1 MKMKFNTTNLRKS
14 FKKAELSLRKHS
26 PEILMV
32 AGVIG
37 TVAGAVMACKE
48 TLELSNTLEECNQE
62 KLELAE
68 SYATTSEDFFPESEY
83 KKEQAKMT
91 VRHAAKIAKLYAPS
105 VIMEAASIGVI
116 FASND
121 IMRKRNASMAAAY
134 ATLNSMYKK
143 YRQNVI
149 ETYGEDVDKDMRY
162 GAKREKVT
170 EIDEDGNKIKKEVAV
185 VDIDNTALSIS
196 DYSRFFQLGCRGF
209 DQSSGRYN
217 MMYLKGIQ
225 AMFNNKLIADGYVML
240 NDVYRELGI
249 DTVPEGWQIGWV
261 YDDSNPIGDNY
272 IDFGLYEARNK
283 NQRAVNDWEPV
294 ILMDFN
300 VDGNL
305 YEDKR
310 LYSLLKKKM
319 DKTSALEALKKR
331 G

>member
-1 MKMKFNTTNLRKS
+1 MKINTKTLRKS
-14 FKKAELSLRKHS
+14 FKKAQLTVRKHS

-48 TLELSNTLEECNQE
+48 TLELEDVLDECKQEKMELEEQ
-62 KLELAE
+62 
-68 SYATTSEDFFPESEY
+68 YAMCEEYSEDAL
-83 KKEQAKMT
+83 KKDQVKLT
-91 VRHAAKIAKLYAPS
+91 IKQAAKIVKLYAPS
-105 VIMEAASIGVI
+105 VIMEVTSIGVI

-134 ATLNSMYKK
+134 ATLNSMYKR

-149 ETYGEDVDKDMRY
+149 ESYGEEVDKDMRF
-162 GAKREKVT
+162 GVKHEKVT
-170 EIDEDGNKIKKEVAV
+170 EIDEDGNKVKIDARI
-185 VDIDNTALSIS
+185 VDLDNTALAIS
-196 DYSRFFQLGCRGF
+196 DYSRFFQSGCKGF
-209 DQSSGRYN
+209 DASSGRYN
-217 MMYLKGIQ
+217 LLYLKGIQ

-240 NDVYRELGI
+240 NDVYRELGF
-249 DTVPEGWQIGWV
+249 DTIPEGWSIGWV
-261 YDDSNPIGDNY
+261 YDEENPIGDNY

-283 NQRAVNDWEPV
+283 NQRAVNGWEPV

-305 YEDKR
+305 YEDPK

-319 DKTSALEALKKR
+319 NTGKTHLFTIK
-331 G
+331 

>member
-1 MKMKFNTTNLRKS
+1 MKINTKTLRKS
-14 FKKAELSLRKHS
+14 FKKAQLTVRKHS

-48 TLELSNTLEECNQE
+48 TLELGDVLDECKQEKMELEEQ
-62 KLELAE
+62 
-68 SYATTSEDFFPESEY
+68 YAMCEEYSEDAL
-83 KKEQAKMT
+83 KKDQVKLT
-91 VRHAAKIAKLYAPS
+91 IKQAAKIVKLYAPS
-105 VIMEAASIGVI
+105 VIMEVTSIGVI

-134 ATLNSMYKK
+134 ATLNSMYKR

-149 ETYGEDVDKDMRY
+149 ESYGEEVDKDMRF
-162 GAKREKVT
+162 GVKHEKVT
-170 EIDEDGNKIKKEVAV
+170 EIDEDGNKVKIDARI
-185 VDIDNTALSIS
+185 VDLDNTALAIS
-196 DYSRFFQLGCRGF
+196 DYSRFFQMGCKGF
-209 DQSSGRYN
+209 DASSGRYN
-217 MMYLKGIQ
+217 LLYLKGIQ

-240 NDVYRELGI
+240 NDVYRELGF
-249 DTVPEGWQIGWV
+249 DTIPEGWSIGWV
-261 YDDSNPIGDNY
+261 YDESNPIGDNY

-305 YEDKR
+305 YEDPK

-319 DKTSALEALKKR
+319 NTGKTHLFTIK
-331 G
+331 

>member
-1 MKMKFNTTNLRKS
+1 MKINTKTLRKS
-14 FKKAELSLRKHS
+14 FKKAQLTVRKHS

-48 TLELSNTLEECNQE
+48 TLELEDVLDECKQEKMELEEQ
-62 KLELAE
+62 
-68 SYATTSEDFFPESEY
+68 YAMCEEYSEDAL
-83 KKEQAKMT
+83 KKDQVKLT
-91 VRHAAKIAKLYAPS
+91 IKQVAKIVKLYAPS
-105 VIMEAASIGVI
+105 VIMEATSIGVI

-134 ATLNSMYKK
+134 ATLNSMYKR

-149 ETYGEDVDKDMRY
+149 ESYGEEVDKDMRF
-162 GAKREKVT
+162 GVKHEKVT
-170 EIDEDGNKIKKEVAV
+170 EIDEDGNKVKIDARI
-185 VDIDNTALSIS
+185 VDLDNTALAIS
-196 DYSRFFQLGCRGF
+196 DYSRFFQSGCKGF
-209 DQSSGRYN
+209 DASSGRYN
-217 MMYLKGIQ
+217 LLYLKGIQ

-240 NDVYRELGI
+240 NDVYRELGF
-249 DTVPEGWQIGWV
+249 DTIPEGWSIGWV
-261 YDDSNPIGDNY
+261 YDESNPIGDNY

-305 YEDKR
+305 YEDPK

-319 DKTSALEALKKR
+319 NTGKTHLFTIK
-331 G
+331 

>member
-1 MKMKFNTTNLRKS
+1 MKINTKTLRKS
-14 FKKAELSLRKHS
+14 FKKAQLTVRKHS

-48 TLELSNTLEECNQE
+48 TLELGDVLDECKQEKMELEEQ
-62 KLELAE
+62 
-68 SYATTSEDFFPESEY
+68 YAMCEEYSEDAL
-83 KKEQAKMT
+83 KKDQVKLT
-91 VRHAAKIAKLYAPS
+91 IKQAAKIVKLYAPS
-105 VIMEAASIGVI
+105 VIMEVTSIGVI

-134 ATLNSMYKK
+134 ATLNSMYKR

-149 ETYGEDVDKDMRY
+149 ESYGEEVDKDMRF
-162 GAKREKVT
+162 GVKHEKVT
-170 EIDEDGNKIKKEVAV
+170 EIDEDGNKVKIDARI
-185 VDIDNTALSIS
+185 VDLDNTALAIS
-196 DYSRFFQLGCRGF
+196 DYSRFFQMGCKGF
-209 DQSSGRYN
+209 DASSGRYN
-217 MMYLKGIQ
+217 LLYLKGIQ

-240 NDVYRELGI
+240 NDVYRELGF
-249 DTVPEGWQIGWV
+249 DTIPEGWSIGWV
-261 YDDSNPIGDNY
+261 YDEANPIGDNY

-305 YEDKR
+305 YEDPK

-319 DKTSALEALKKR
+319 NTGKTHLFTIQ
-331 G
+331 

>member
-1 MKMKFNTTNLRKS
+1 MKINTKTLRKS
-14 FKKAELSLRKHS
+14 FKKAQLTVRKHS

-48 TLELSNTLEECNQE
+48 TLELEDVLDECKQEKMELEEQ
-62 KLELAE
+62 
-68 SYATTSEDFFPESEY
+68 YATCEEYSEDAL
-83 KKEQAKMT
+83 KKDQVKLT
-91 VRHAAKIAKLYAPS
+91 LKQAAKIVKLYAPS
-105 VIMEAASIGVI
+105 VIMEATSIGVI

-134 ATLNSMYKK
+134 ATLNSMYKR

-149 ETYGEDVDKDMRY
+149 ESYGEEVDKDMRF
-162 GAKREKVT
+162 GVKHEKVT
-170 EIDEDGNKIKKEVAV
+170 EIDEDGNKVKIDARI
-185 VDIDNTALSIS
+185 VDLDNTALAIS
-196 DYSRFFQLGCRGF
+196 DYSRFFQSGCKGF
-209 DQSSGRYN
+209 DASSGRYN
-217 MMYLKGIQ
+217 LLYLKGIQ

-240 NDVYRELGI
+240 NDVYRELGF
-249 DTVPEGWQIGWV
+249 DTIPEGWSIGWV
-261 YDDSNPIGDNY
+261 YDEENPIGDNY

-305 YEDKR
+305 YEDPK

-319 DKTSALEALKKR
+319 NTGKTHLFTIK
-331 G
+331 

>member
-1 MKMKFNTTNLRKS
+1 MKINTKTLRKS
-14 FKKAELSLRKHS
+14 FKKAQLTVRKHS

-48 TLELSNTLEECNQE
+48 TLELEDVLDECKQE
-62 KLELAE
+62 KMELKE
-68 SYATTSEDFFPESEY
+68 QYAMCEEYSEDAL
-83 KKEQAKMT
+83 KKDQVKLT
-91 VRHAAKIAKLYAPS
+91 IKQAAKIVKLYAPS
-105 VIMEAASIGVI
+105 VIMEVTSIGVI

-134 ATLNSMYKK
+134 ATLNSMYKR

-149 ETYGEDVDKDMRY
+149 ESYGEEVDKDMRF
-162 GAKREKVT
+162 GVKHEKVT
-170 EIDEDGNKIKKEVAV
+170 EIDEDGNKVKIDARI
-185 VDIDNTALSIS
+185 VDLDNTALAIS
-196 DYSRFFQLGCRGF
+196 DYSRFFQAGCKGF
-209 DQSSGRYN
+209 DASSGRYN
-217 MMYLKGIQ
+217 LLYLKGIQ

-240 NDVYRELGI
+240 NDVYRELGF
-249 DTVPEGWQIGWV
+249 DTIPEGWSIGWV
-261 YDDSNPIGDNY
+261 YDEENPIGDNY

-305 YEDKR
+305 YEDPK

-319 DKTSALEALKKR
+319 NTGKTHLFTIK
-331 G
+331 

>member
-1 MKMKFNTTNLRKS
+1 MKINTKTLRKS
-14 FKKAELSLRKHS
+14 FKKAQLTVRKHS

-48 TLELSNTLEECNQE
+48 TLELGDFLDECKQEKMELEEQ
-62 KLELAE
+62 
-68 SYATTSEDFFPESEY
+68 YAMCEEYSEDAL
-83 KKEQAKMT
+83 KKDQVKLT
-91 VRHAAKIAKLYAPS
+91 IKQAAKIVKLYAPS
-105 VIMEAASIGVI
+105 VIMEVTSIGVI

-134 ATLNSMYKK
+134 ATLNSMYKR

-149 ETYGEDVDKDMRY
+149 ESYGEEVDKDMRF
-162 GAKREKVT
+162 GVKHEKVT
-170 EIDEDGNKIKKEVAV
+170 EIDEDGNKVKIDARI
-185 VDIDNTALSIS
+185 VDLDNTALAIS
-196 DYSRFFQLGCRGF
+196 DYSRFFQSGCKGF
-209 DQSSGRYN
+209 DASSGRYN
-217 MMYLKGIQ
+217 LLYLKGIQ

-240 NDVYRELGI
+240 NDVYRELGF
-249 DTVPEGWQIGWV
+249 DTIPEGWSIGWV
-261 YDDSNPIGDNY
+261 YDEENPIGDNY

-305 YEDKR
+305 YEDPK

-319 DKTSALEALKKR
+319 NTGKTHLFTIK
-331 G
+331 

>member
-1 MKMKFNTTNLRKS
+1 MKINTKTLRKS
-14 FKKAELSLRKHS
+14 FKKAQLTVRKHS

-48 TLELSNTLEECNQE
+48 TLELEDVLDECKQEKMELEEQ
-62 KLELAE
+62 
-68 SYATTSEDFFPESEY
+68 YAMCEEYSEDAL
-83 KKEQAKMT
+83 KKDKVKLTIKQ
-91 VRHAAKIAKLYAPS
+91 AAKIVKLYAPS
-105 VIMEAASIGVI
+105 VIMEATSIGVI

-134 ATLNSMYKK
+134 ATLNSMYKR

-149 ETYGEDVDKDMRY
+149 ESYGEEVDKDMRF
-162 GAKREKVT
+162 GVKHEKVT
-170 EIDEDGNKIKKEVAV
+170 EIDEDGNKVKIDARI
-185 VDIDNTALSIS
+185 VDLDNTALAIS
-196 DYSRFFQLGCRGF
+196 DYSRFFQSGCKGF
-209 DQSSGRYN
+209 DASSGRYN
-217 MMYLKGIQ
+217 LLYLKGIQ

-240 NDVYRELGI
+240 NDVYRELGF
-249 DTVPEGWQIGWV
+249 DTIPEGWSIGWV
-261 YDDSNPIGDNY
+261 YDEANPIGDNY

-283 NQRAVNDWEPV
+283 NQRAVNGWEPV

-305 YEDKR
+305 YEDPK

-319 DKTSALEALKKR
+319 NTGKTHLFTIK
-331 G
+331 

>member
-1 MKMKFNTTNLRKS
+1 MKINTKTLRKS
-14 FKKAELSLRKHS
+14 FKKAQLTVRKHS

-48 TLELSNTLEECNQE
+48 TLELEDVLDECKQEKMELEEQ
-62 KLELAE
+62 
-68 SYATTSEDFFPESEY
+68 YAMCEEYSEDAL
-83 KKEQAKMT
+83 KKDQVKLTIKQA
-91 VRHAAKIAKLYAPS
+91 VKIVKLYAPS
-105 VIMEAASIGVI
+105 VIMEVTSIGVI

-134 ATLNSMYKK
+134 ATLNSMYKR

-149 ETYGEDVDKDMRY
+149 ESYGEEVDKDMRF
-162 GAKREKVT
+162 GVKHEKVT
-170 EIDEDGNKIKKEVAV
+170 EIDEDGNKVKIDARI
-185 VDIDNTALSIS
+185 VDLDNTALAIS
-196 DYSRFFQLGCRGF
+196 DYSRFFQMGCKGF
-209 DQSSGRYN
+209 DASSGRYN
-217 MMYLKGIQ
+217 LLYLKGIQ

-240 NDVYRELGI
+240 NDVYRELGF
-249 DTVPEGWQIGWV
+249 DTIPEGWSIGWV
-261 YDDSNPIGDNY
+261 YDETNPIGDNY

-305 YEDKR
+305 YEDPK

-319 DKTSALEALKKR
+319 NTGKTHLFTIK
-331 G
+331 

>member
-1 MKMKFNTTNLRKS
+1 MKINTKTLRKS
-14 FKKAELSLRKHS
+14 FKKAQLTVRKHS

-48 TLELSNTLEECNQE
+48 TLELEDVLDECKQEKMDLEEQ
-62 KLELAE
+62 
-68 SYATTSEDFFPESEY
+68 YAMCEEYSEDAL
-83 KKEQAKMT
+83 KKDQVKLT
-91 VRHAAKIAKLYAPS
+91 IKQVAKIVKLYAPS
-105 VIMEAASIGVI
+105 VIMEATSIGVI

-134 ATLNSMYKK
+134 ATLNSMYKR

-149 ETYGEDVDKDMRY
+149 ESYGEEVDKDMRF
-162 GAKREKVT
+162 GVKHEKVT
-170 EIDEDGNKIKKEVAV
+170 EIDEDGNKVK
-185 VDIDNTALSIS
+185 VDARIVDLDNTALAIS
-196 DYSRFFQLGCRGF
+196 DYSRFFQTGCKGF
-209 DQSSGRYN
+209 DESSGRYN
-217 MMYLKGIQ
+217 LLYLKGIQ

-240 NDVYRELGI
+240 NDVYRELGF
-249 DTVPEGWQIGWV
+249 DTIPEGWSIGWV
-261 YDDSNPIGDNY
+261 YDEANPIGDNY

-305 YEDKR
+305 YEDPK

-319 DKTSALEALKKR
+319 NTGKTHLFTIK
-331 G
+331 

>member
-1 MKMKFNTTNLRKS
+1 MKINTKTLRKS
-14 FKKAELSLRKHS
+14 FKKAQLTVRKHS

-48 TLELSNTLEECNQE
+48 TLELEDVLDECKQEKMELEER
-62 KLELAE
+62 
-68 SYATTSEDFFPESEY
+68 YAMCEEYSEDAL
-83 KKEQAKMT
+83 KKDQVKLT
-91 VRHAAKIAKLYAPS
+91 IKQAAKIVKLYAPS
-105 VIMEAASIGVI
+105 VIMEATSIGVI

-134 ATLNSMYKK
+134 ATLNSMYKR

-149 ETYGEDVDKDMRY
+149 ESYGEEVDKDMRF
-162 GAKREKVT
+162 GVKHEKVT
-170 EIDEDGNKIKKEVAV
+170 EIDEDGNKVKIDARI
-185 VDIDNTALSIS
+185 VDLDNTALAIS
-196 DYSRFFQLGCRGF
+196 DYSRFFQMGCKGF
-209 DQSSGRYN
+209 DASSGRYN
-217 MMYLKGIQ
+217 LLYLKGIQ

-240 NDVYRELGI
+240 NDVYRELGF
-249 DTVPEGWQIGWV
+249 DTIPEGWSIGWV
-261 YDDSNPIGDNY
+261 YDETNPIGDNY

-305 YEDKR
+305 YEDPK

-319 DKTSALEALKKR
+319 NTGKTHLFTIK
-331 G
+331 

>member
-1 MKMKFNTTNLRKS
+1 MKINTKTLRKS
-14 FKKAELSLRKHS
+14 FKKAQLTVKKHS

-48 TLELSNTLEECNQE
+48 TLELENVLDECKQEKMELEEQ
-62 KLELAE
+62 
-68 SYATTSEDFFPESEY
+68 YAMCEQYSEDAL
-83 KKEQAKMT
+83 KKDQVKLT
-91 VRHAAKIAKLYAPS
+91 IKQAAKIVKLYAPS
-105 VIMEAASIGVI
+105 VIMEVTSIGVI

-134 ATLNSMYKK
+134 ATLNSMYKR

-149 ETYGEDVDKDMRY
+149 ESYGEEVDKDMRF
-162 GAKREKVT
+162 GVKHEKVT
-170 EIDEDGNKIKKEVAV
+170 EIDEDGNKVKIDARI
-185 VDIDNTALSIS
+185 VDLDNTALAIS
-196 DYSRFFQLGCRGF
+196 DYSRFFQTGCKGF
-209 DQSSGRYN
+209 DASSGRYN
-217 MMYLKGIQ
+217 LLYLKGIQ

-240 NDVYRELGI
+240 NDVYRELGF
-249 DTVPEGWQIGWV
+249 DTIPEGWSIGWV
-261 YDDSNPIGDNY
+261 YDEANPIGDNY

-305 YEDKR
+305 YEDPK

-319 DKTSALEALKKR
+319 NTGKTHLFTIK
-331 G
+331 

>member
-1 MKMKFNTTNLRKS
+1 MKINTKTLRKS
-14 FKKAELSLRKHS
+14 FKKAQLTVRKHS

-48 TLELSNTLEECNQE
+48 TLELEDVLDECKQEKMELEEQ
-62 KLELAE
+62 
-68 SYATTSEDFFPESEY
+68 YAMCEEYSEDAL
-83 KKEQAKMT
+83 KKDQVKLT
-91 VRHAAKIAKLYAPS
+91 IKQAAKIVKLYIPS
-105 VIMEAASIGVI
+105 VIMEATSIGVI

-134 ATLNSMYKK
+134 ATLNSMYKR

-149 ETYGEDVDKDMRY
+149 ESYGEEVDKDMRF
-162 GAKREKVT
+162 GVKHEKVT
-170 EIDEDGNKIKKEVAV
+170 EIDEDGNKVKIDARI
-185 VDIDNTALSIS
+185 VDLDNTALAIS
-196 DYSRFFQLGCRGF
+196 DYSRFFQSGCKGF
-209 DQSSGRYN
+209 DASSGRYN
-217 MMYLKGIQ
+217 LLYLKGIQ

-240 NDVYRELGI
+240 NDVYRELGF
-249 DTVPEGWQIGWV
+249 DTIPEGWSIGWV
-261 YDDSNPIGDNY
+261 YDEENPIGDNY

-305 YEDKR
+305 YEDPK

-319 DKTSALEALKKR
+319 NTGKTHLFTIK
-331 G
+331 

>member
-1 MKMKFNTTNLRKS
+1 MKINTKTLRKS
-14 FKKAELSLRKHS
+14 FKKAQLTVRKHS

-48 TLELSNTLEECNQE
+48 TLELEDVLDECKQEKMELEEQ
-62 KLELAE
+62 
-68 SYATTSEDFFPESEY
+68 YAMCEQYSEDAL
-83 KKEQAKMT
+83 KKDQVKLT
-91 VRHAAKIAKLYAPS
+91 IKQVAKIVKLYAPS
-105 VIMEAASIGVI
+105 VIMEATSIGVI

-134 ATLNSMYKK
+134 ATLNSMYKR

-149 ETYGEDVDKDMRY
+149 ESYGEEVDKDMRF
-162 GAKREKVT
+162 GVKHEKVT
-170 EIDEDGNKIKKEVAV
+170 EIDEDGNKVKIDARI
-185 VDIDNTALSIS
+185 VDLDNTALAIS
-196 DYSRFFQLGCRGF
+196 DYSRFFQMGCKGF
-209 DQSSGRYN
+209 DESSGRYN
-217 MMYLKGIQ
+217 LLYLKGIQ

-240 NDVYRELGI
+240 NDVYRELGF
-249 DTVPEGWQIGWV
+249 DTIPEGWSIGWV
-261 YDDSNPIGDNY
+261 YDEANPIGDNY

-305 YEDKR
+305 YEDPK

-319 DKTSALEALKKR
+319 NTGKTHLFTIK
-331 G
+331 

>member
-1 MKMKFNTTNLRKS
+1 MKINTKTLRKS
-14 FKKAELSLRKHS
+14 FKKAQLTVRKHS

-48 TLELSNTLEECNQE
+48 TLELEDVLDECKQEKMELEEQ
-62 KLELAE
+62 
-68 SYATTSEDFFPESEY
+68 YAMCEEYSEDAL
-83 KKEQAKMT
+83 KKDQVKLT
-91 VRHAAKIAKLYAPS
+91 IKQAAKIVKLYAPS
-105 VIMEAASIGVI
+105 VIMEATSIGVI

-134 ATLNSMYKK
+134 ATLNSMYKR

-149 ETYGEDVDKDMRY
+149 ESYGEEVDKDMRF
-162 GAKREKVT
+162 GVKHEKVT
-170 EIDEDGNKIKKEVAV
+170 EIDEDGNKVKIDARI
-185 VDIDNTALSIS
+185 VDLDNTALAIS
-196 DYSRFFQLGCRGF
+196 DYSRFFQSGCKGF
-209 DQSSGRYN
+209 DASSGRYN
-217 MMYLKGIQ
+217 LLYLKGIQ

-240 NDVYRELGI
+240 NDVYRELGF
-249 DTVPEGWQIGWV
+249 DTIPEGWSIGWV
-261 YDDSNPIGDNY
+261 YDEANPIGDNY

-305 YEDKR
+305 YEDPK

-319 DKTSALEALKKR
+319 NTGKTHLFTIK
-331 G
+331 

>member
-1 MKMKFNTTNLRKS
+1 MKINTKTLRKS
-14 FKKAELSLRKHS
+14 FKKAQLTVRKHS

-48 TLELSNTLEECNQE
+48 TLELGDVLDECKQEKMELEEQ
-62 KLELAE
+62 
-68 SYATTSEDFFPESEY
+68 YAMCEEYSEDAL
-83 KKEQAKMT
+83 KKDQVKLT
-91 VRHAAKIAKLYAPS
+91 IKHAAKIVKLYAPS
-105 VIMEAASIGVI
+105 VIMEVTSIGVI

-134 ATLNSMYKK
+134 ATLNSMYKR

-149 ETYGEDVDKDMRY
+149 ESYGEEVDKDMRF
-162 GAKREKVT
+162 GVKHEKVT
-170 EIDEDGNKIKKEVAV
+170 EIDEDGNKVKIDARI
-185 VDIDNTALSIS
+185 VDLDNTALAIS
-196 DYSRFFQLGCRGF
+196 DYSRFFQSGCKGF
-209 DQSSGRYN
+209 DASSGRYN
-217 MMYLKGIQ
+217 LLYLKGIQ

-240 NDVYRELGI
+240 NDVYRELGF
-249 DTVPEGWQIGWV
+249 DTIPEGWSIGWV
-261 YDDSNPIGDNY
+261 YDESNPIGDNY

-305 YEDKR
+305 YEDPK

-319 DKTSALEALKKR
+319 NTGKTHLFTIK
-331 G
+331 

>member
-1 MKMKFNTTNLRKS
+1 MKINTKTLRKS
-14 FKKAELSLRKHS
+14 FKKAQLTVRKHS

-48 TLELSNTLEECNQE
+48 TLELEDVLDECKQEKMELEEQ
-62 KLELAE
+62 
-68 SYATTSEDFFPESEY
+68 YAMCEQYSEDAL
-83 KKEQAKMT
+83 KKDQVKLT
-91 VRHAAKIAKLYAPS
+91 IKQAAKIVKLYAPS
-105 VIMEAASIGVI
+105 VIMEATSIGVI

-134 ATLNSMYKK
+134 ATLNSMYKR

-149 ETYGEDVDKDMRY
+149 ESYGEEVDKDMRF
-162 GAKREKVT
+162 GVKHEKVT
-170 EIDEDGNKIKKEVAV
+170 EIDEDGNKVKIDARI
-185 VDIDNTALSIS
+185 VDLDNTALAIS
-196 DYSRFFQLGCRGF
+196 DYSRFFQAGCKGF
-209 DQSSGRYN
+209 DASSGRYN
-217 MMYLKGIQ
+217 ILYLKGIQ

-240 NDVYRELGI
+240 NDVYRELGF
-249 DTVPEGWQIGWV
+249 DTIPEGWSIGWV
-261 YDDSNPIGDNY
+261 YDDENPIGDNY

-305 YEDKR
+305 YEDPK

-319 DKTSALEALKKR
+319 NTGKTHLFTIK
-331 G
+331 

>member
-1 MKMKFNTTNLRKS
+1 MKINTKTLRKS
-14 FKKAELSLRKHS
+14 FKKAQLTVRKHS

-48 TLELSNTLEECNQE
+48 TLELEDVLDECKQEKMELEEQ
-62 KLELAE
+62 
-68 SYATTSEDFFPESEY
+68 YAMCEEYSEDAH
-83 KKEQAKMT
+83 KKDQVKLT
-91 VRHAAKIAKLYAPS
+91 IKQVAKIVKLYAPS
-105 VIMEAASIGVI
+105 VIMEATSIGVI

-134 ATLNSMYKK
+134 ATLNSMYKR

-149 ETYGEDVDKDMRY
+149 ESYGEEVDKDMRF
-162 GAKREKVT
+162 GVKHEKVT
-170 EIDEDGNKIKKEVAV
+170 EIDEDGNKVKIDARI
-185 VDIDNTALSIS
+185 VDLDNTALAIS
-196 DYSRFFQLGCRGF
+196 DYSRFFQSGCKGF
-209 DQSSGRYN
+209 DASSGRYN
-217 MMYLKGIQ
+217 ILYLKGIQ

-240 NDVYRELGI
+240 NDVYRELGF
-249 DTVPEGWQIGWV
+249 DTIPEGWSIGWV
-261 YDDSNPIGDNY
+261 YDETNPIGDNY

-305 YEDKR
+305 YEDPK

-319 DKTSALEALKKR
+319 NTGKTHLFTIK
-331 G
+331 

>member
-1 MKMKFNTTNLRKS
+1 MKINTKTLRKS
-14 FKKAELSLRKHS
+14 FKKAQLTVRKHS

-48 TLELSNTLEECNQE
+48 TLELGDVLDECKQEKMELEEQ
-62 KLELAE
+62 
-68 SYATTSEDFFPESEY
+68 YAMCEEYSEDAL
-83 KKEQAKMT
+83 KKDQVKLT
-91 VRHAAKIAKLYAPS
+91 IKQAAKIVKLYAPS
-105 VIMEAASIGVI
+105 VIMEVTSIGVI

-134 ATLNSMYKK
+134 ATLNSMYKR

-149 ETYGEDVDKDMRY
+149 ESYGEEVDKDMRF
-162 GAKREKVT
+162 GVKHEKVT
-170 EIDEDGNKIKKEVAV
+170 EIDEDGNKVKIDARI
-185 VDIDNTALSIS
+185 VDLDNTALAIS
-196 DYSRFFQLGCRGF
+196 DYSRFFQMGCKGF
-209 DQSSGRYN
+209 DASSGRYN
-217 MMYLKGIQ
+217 LLYLKGIQ

-240 NDVYRELGI
+240 NDVYRELGF
-249 DTVPEGWQIGWV
+249 DTIPEGWSIGWV
-261 YDDSNPIGDNY
+261 YDESNPIGDNY

-305 YEDKR
+305 YEDPK

-319 DKTSALEALKKR
+319 NTGKTHLFTIQ
-331 G
+331 

>member
-1 MKMKFNTTNLRKS
+1 MKINTKTLRKS
-14 FKKAELSLRKHS
+14 FKKAQLTVRKHS

-48 TLELSNTLEECNQE
+48 TLELEDVLDECKQEKMELEEQ
-62 KLELAE
+62 
-68 SYATTSEDFFPESEY
+68 YAMCKEYSEDAL
-83 KKEQAKMT
+83 KKDQVKLTIKQA
-91 VRHAAKIAKLYAPS
+91 VKIVKLYAPS
-105 VIMEAASIGVI
+105 VIMEVTSIGVI

-134 ATLNSMYKK
+134 ATLNSMYKR

-149 ETYGEDVDKDMRY
+149 ESYGEEVDKDMRF
-162 GAKREKVT
+162 GVKHEKVT
-170 EIDEDGNKIKKEVAV
+170 EIDEDGNKVKIDARI
-185 VDIDNTALSIS
+185 VDLDNTALAIS
-196 DYSRFFQLGCRGF
+196 DYSRFFQSGCKGF
-209 DQSSGRYN
+209 DASSGRYN
-217 MMYLKGIQ
+217 LLYLKGIQ

-240 NDVYRELGI
+240 NDVYRELGF
-249 DTVPEGWQIGWV
+249 DTIPEGWSIGWV
-261 YDDSNPIGDNY
+261 YDEANPIGDNY

-305 YEDKR
+305 YEDPK

-319 DKTSALEALKKR
+319 NTGKTHLFTIK
-331 G
+331 

>member
-1 MKMKFNTTNLRKS
+1 MKINTKTLRKS
-14 FKKAELSLRKHS
+14 FKKAQLTVRKHS

-48 TLELSNTLEECNQE
+48 TLELEDVLDECKQEKMELEEQ
-62 KLELAE
+62 
-68 SYATTSEDFFPESEY
+68 YAMCEEYSEDAL
-83 KKEQAKMT
+83 KKDQVKLTIKQA
-91 VRHAAKIAKLYAPS
+91 VKIVKLYAPS
-105 VIMEAASIGVI
+105 VIMEVTSIGVI

-134 ATLNSMYKK
+134 ATLNSMYKR

-149 ETYGEDVDKDMRY
+149 ESYGEEVDKDMRF
-162 GAKREKVT
+162 GVKHEKVT
-170 EIDEDGNKIKKEVAV
+170 EIDEDGNKVK
-185 VDIDNTALSIS
+185 VDARIVDLDNTALAIS
-196 DYSRFFQLGCRGF
+196 DYSRFFQMGCKGF
-209 DQSSGRYN
+209 DASSGRYN
-217 MMYLKGIQ
+217 LLYLKGIQ

-240 NDVYRELGI
+240 NDVYRELGF
-249 DTVPEGWQIGWV
+249 DTIPEGWSIGWV
-261 YDDSNPIGDNY
+261 YDEANPIGDNY

-305 YEDKR
+305 YEDPK

-319 DKTSALEALKKR
+319 NTGKTHLFTIK
-331 G
+331 

>member
-1 MKMKFNTTNLRKS
+1 MKINTKTLRKS
-14 FKKAELSLRKHS
+14 FKKAQLTVRKHS

-48 TLELSNTLEECNQE
+48 TLELEDVLDECKQEKMELEEQ
-62 KLELAE
+62 
-68 SYATTSEDFFPESEY
+68 YAMCEEYSEDAL
-83 KKEQAKMT
+83 KKDKVKLTIKQ
-91 VRHAAKIAKLYAPS
+91 AAKIVKLYAPS
-105 VIMEAASIGVI
+105 VIMEVTSIGVI

-134 ATLNSMYKK
+134 ATLNSMYKR

-149 ETYGEDVDKDMRY
+149 ESYGEEVDKDMRF
-162 GAKREKVT
+162 GVKHEKVT
-170 EIDEDGNKIKKEVAV
+170 EIDEDGNKVKIDARI
-185 VDIDNTALSIS
+185 VDLDNTALAIS
-196 DYSRFFQLGCRGF
+196 DYSRFFQSGCKGF
-209 DQSSGRYN
+209 DASSGRYN
-217 MMYLKGIQ
+217 LLYLKGIQ

-240 NDVYRELGI
+240 NDVYRELGF
-249 DTVPEGWQIGWV
+249 DTIPEGWSIGWV
-261 YDDSNPIGDNY
+261 YDEENPIGDNY

-305 YEDKR
+305 YEDPK

-319 DKTSALEALKKR
+319 NTGKTHLFTIK
-331 G
+331 

>member
-1 MKMKFNTTNLRKS
+1 MKINTKTLRKS
-14 FKKAELSLRKHS
+14 FKKAQLTVRKHS

-48 TLELSNTLEECNQE
+48 TLELEDVLDECKQEKMELEEQ
-62 KLELAE
+62 
-68 SYATTSEDFFPESEY
+68 YAMCEEYSEDAL
-83 KKEQAKMT
+83 KKDQVKLT
-91 VRHAAKIAKLYAPS
+91 IKQAAKIVKLYAPS
-105 VIMEAASIGVI
+105 VIMEITSIGVI

-134 ATLNSMYKK
+134 ATLNSMYKR

-149 ETYGEDVDKDMRY
+149 ESYGEEVDKDMRF
-162 GAKREKVT
+162 GVKHEKVT
-170 EIDEDGNKIKKEVAV
+170 EIDEDGNKVKIDARI
-185 VDIDNTALSIS
+185 VDLDNTALAIS
-196 DYSRFFQLGCRGF
+196 DYSRFFQSGCRGF
-209 DQSSGRYN
+209 DASSGRYN
-217 MMYLKGIQ
+217 LLYLKGIQ

-240 NDVYRELGI
+240 NDVYRELGF
-249 DTVPEGWQIGWV
+249 DTIPEGWSIGWV
-261 YDDSNPIGDNY
+261 YDETNPIGDNY

-305 YEDKR
+305 YEDPK

-319 DKTSALEALKKR
+319 NTGKTHLFTIK
-331 G
+331 

>member
-1 MKMKFNTTNLRKS
+1 MKINTKTLRKS
-14 FKKAELSLRKHS
+14 FKKAQLTVRKHS

-48 TLELSNTLEECNQE
+48 TLELEDVLDECKQEKMELEEQ
-62 KLELAE
+62 
-68 SYATTSEDFFPESEY
+68 YAMCEEYSEDAL
-83 KKEQAKMT
+83 KKDQVKLT
-91 VRHAAKIAKLYAPS
+91 IKQAAKIVKLYAPS
-105 VIMEAASIGVI
+105 VIMEVTSIGVI

-134 ATLNSMYKK
+134 ATLNSMYKR

-149 ETYGEDVDKDMRY
+149 ESYGEEVDKDMRF
-162 GAKREKVT
+162 GVKHEKVT
-170 EIDEDGNKIKKEVAV
+170 EIDEDGNKVKIDARI
-185 VDIDNTALSIS
+185 VDLDNTALAIS
-196 DYSRFFQLGCRGF
+196 DYSRFFQMGCKGF
-209 DQSSGRYN
+209 DASSGRYN
-217 MMYLKGIQ
+217 LLYLKGIQ

-240 NDVYRELGI
+240 NDVYRELGF
-249 DTVPEGWQIGWV
+249 DTIPEGWSIGWV
-261 YDDSNPIGDNY
+261 YDETNPIGDNY

-305 YEDKR
+305 YEDPK

-319 DKTSALEALKKR
+319 NTGKTHLFTIK
-331 G
+331 

>member
-1 MKMKFNTTNLRKS
+1 MKINTKTLRKS
-14 FKKAELSLRKHS
+14 FKKAQLTVRKHS

-48 TLELSNTLEECNQE
+48 TLELEDVLDECKQEKMELEEQ
-62 KLELAE
+62 
-68 SYATTSEDFFPESEY
+68 YAMCEEYSEDAL
-83 KKEQAKMT
+83 KKDQIKLT
-91 VRHAAKIAKLYAPS
+91 IKQAAKIVKLYAPS
-105 VIMEAASIGVI
+105 VIMEVTSIGVI

-134 ATLNSMYKK
+134 ATLNSMYKR

-149 ETYGEDVDKDMRY
+149 ESYGEEVDKDMRF
-162 GAKREKVT
+162 GVKHEKVT
-170 EIDEDGNKIKKEVAV
+170 EIDEDGNKVKIDARI
-185 VDIDNTALSIS
+185 VDLDNTALAIS
-196 DYSRFFQLGCRGF
+196 DYSRFFQMGCKGF
-209 DQSSGRYN
+209 DASSGRYN
-217 MMYLKGIQ
+217 LLYLKGIQ

-240 NDVYRELGI
+240 NDVYRELGF
-249 DTVPEGWQIGWV
+249 DTIPEGWSIGWV
-261 YDDSNPIGDNY
+261 YDEANPIGDNY

-305 YEDKR
+305 YEDPK

-319 DKTSALEALKKR
+319 NTGKTNLFTIK
-331 G
+331 

>member
-1 MKMKFNTTNLRKS
+1 MKINTKTLRKS
-14 FKKAELSLRKHS
+14 FKKAQLTVRKHS

-48 TLELSNTLEECNQE
+48 TLELEDVLDECKQEKMELEEQYTMCE
-62 KLELAE
+62 E
-68 SYATTSEDFFPESEY
+68 YSEDAL
-83 KKEQAKMT
+83 KKDQVKLT
-91 VRHAAKIAKLYAPS
+91 IKQVAKIVKLYAPS
-105 VIMEAASIGVI
+105 VIMEATSIGVI

-134 ATLNSMYKK
+134 ATLNSMYKR

-149 ETYGEDVDKDMRY
+149 ESYGEEVDKDMRF
-162 GAKREKVT
+162 GVKHEKVT
-170 EIDEDGNKIKKEVAV
+170 EIDEDGNKVK
-185 VDIDNTALSIS
+185 VDARIVDLDNTALAIS
-196 DYSRFFQLGCRGF
+196 DYSRFFQMGCKGF
-209 DQSSGRYN
+209 DASSGRYN
-217 MMYLKGIQ
+217 LLYLKGIQ

-240 NDVYRELGI
+240 NDVYRELGF
-249 DTVPEGWQIGWV
+249 DTIPEGWSIGWV
-261 YDDSNPIGDNY
+261 YDEANPIGDNY

-305 YEDKR
+305 YEDPK

-319 DKTSALEALKKR
+319 NTGKTHLFTIK
-331 G
+331 

>member
-1 MKMKFNTTNLRKS
+1 MKINTKTLRKS
-14 FKKAELSLRKHS
+14 FKKAQLTVRKHS

-48 TLELSNTLEECNQE
+48 TLELEDVLDECKQEKMELEEQ
-62 KLELAE
+62 
-68 SYATTSEDFFPESEY
+68 YAMCEQYSEDAL
-83 KKEQAKMT
+83 KKDQVKLT
-91 VRHAAKIAKLYAPS
+91 IKQVAKIVKLYAPS
-105 VIMEAASIGVI
+105 VIMEATSIGVI

-134 ATLNSMYKK
+134 ATLNSMYKR

-149 ETYGEDVDKDMRY
+149 ESYGEEVDNDMRF
-162 GAKREKVT
+162 GVKHEKVT
-170 EIDEDGNKIKKEVAV
+170 EIDEDGNKVKIDARI
-185 VDIDNTALSIS
+185 VDLDNTALAIS
-196 DYSRFFQLGCRGF
+196 DYSRFFQMGCKGF
-209 DQSSGRYN
+209 DASSGRYN
-217 MMYLKGIQ
+217 LLYLKGIQ

-240 NDVYRELGI
+240 NDVYRELGF
-249 DTVPEGWQIGWV
+249 DTIPEGWSIGWV
-261 YDDSNPIGDNY
+261 YDEANPIGDNY

-305 YEDKR
+305 YEDPK

-319 DKTSALEALKKR
+319 NTGKTHLFTIK
-331 G
+331 

>member
-1 MKMKFNTTNLRKS
+1 MKINTKTLRKS
-14 FKKAELSLRKHS
+14 FKKAQLTVRKHS

-48 TLELSNTLEECNQE
+48 TLELEDVLDECKQEKMELEEQ
-62 KLELAE
+62 
-68 SYATTSEDFFPESEY
+68 YAMCEEYSEDAH
-83 KKEQAKMT
+83 KKDQVKLTIKQA
-91 VRHAAKIAKLYAPS
+91 VKIVKLYAPS
-105 VIMEAASIGVI
+105 VIMEATSIGVI

-134 ATLNSMYKK
+134 ATLNSMYKR

-149 ETYGEDVDKDMRY
+149 ESYGEEVDKDMRF
-162 GAKREKVT
+162 GVKHEKVT
-170 EIDEDGNKIKKEVAV
+170 EIDEDGNKVKIDARI
-185 VDIDNTALSIS
+185 VDLDNTALAIS
-196 DYSRFFQLGCRGF
+196 DYSRFFQAGCRGF
-209 DQSSGRYN
+209 DSSSGRYN
-217 MMYLKGIQ
+217 ILYLKGIQ

-240 NDVYRELGI
+240 NDVYRELGF
-249 DTVPEGWQIGWV
+249 DTIPEGWSIGWV
-261 YDDSNPIGDNY
+261 YDETNPIGDNY

-305 YEDKR
+305 YEDPK

-319 DKTSALEALKKR
+319 NTGKTHLFTIK
-331 G
+331 

>member
-1 MKMKFNTTNLRKS
+1 MKINTKTLRKS
-14 FKKAELSLRKHS
+14 FKKAQLTVRKHS

-48 TLELSNTLEECNQE
+48 TLELEDVLDECKQEKMELEEQ
-62 KLELAE
+62 
-68 SYATTSEDFFPESEY
+68 YAMCEEYSEDAL
-83 KKEQAKMT
+83 KKDQVKLT
-91 VRHAAKIAKLYAPS
+91 FKQAAKIVKLYAPS
-105 VIMEAASIGVI
+105 VIMEVTSIGVI

-134 ATLNSMYKK
+134 ATLNSMYKR

-149 ETYGEDVDKDMRY
+149 ESYGEEVDKDMRF
-162 GAKREKVT
+162 GVKHEKVT
-170 EIDEDGNKIKKEVAV
+170 EIDEDGNKVKIDARI
-185 VDIDNTALSIS
+185 VDLDNTALAIS
-196 DYSRFFQLGCRGF
+196 DYSRFFQMGCKGF
-209 DQSSGRYN
+209 DASSGRYN
-217 MMYLKGIQ
+217 LLYLKGIQ

-240 NDVYRELGI
+240 NDVYRELGF
-249 DTVPEGWQIGWV
+249 DTIPEGWSIGWV
-261 YDDSNPIGDNY
+261 YDEENPIGDNY

-305 YEDKR
+305 YEDPK

-319 DKTSALEALKKR
+319 NTGKTHLFTIK
-331 G
+331 

>member
-1 MKMKFNTTNLRKS
+1 MKINTKTLRKS
-14 FKKAELSLRKHS
+14 FKKAQLTVRKHS

-48 TLELSNTLEECNQE
+48 TLELEDVLDECKQEKMELEEQ
-62 KLELAE
+62 
-68 SYATTSEDFFPESEY
+68 YAMCEEYSEDAL
-83 KKEQAKMT
+83 KKDQVKLT
-91 VRHAAKIAKLYAPS
+91 IKQVAKIVKLYAPS
-105 VIMEAASIGVI
+105 VIMEATSIGVI

-134 ATLNSMYKK
+134 ATLNSMYKR

-149 ETYGEDVDKDMRY
+149 ESYGEEVDKDMRF
-162 GAKREKVT
+162 GVKHEKVT
-170 EIDEDGNKIKKEVAV
+170 EIDEDGNKVKIDARI
-185 VDIDNTALSIS
+185 VDLDNTALAIS
-196 DYSRFFQLGCRGF
+196 DYSRFFQAGCKGF
-209 DQSSGRYN
+209 DASSGRYN
-217 MMYLKGIQ
+217 LLYLKGIQ

-240 NDVYRELGI
+240 NDVYRELGF
-249 DTVPEGWQIGWV
+249 DTIPEGWSIGWV
-261 YDDSNPIGDNY
+261 YDEANPIGDNY

-305 YEDKR
+305 YEDPK

-319 DKTSALEALKKR
+319 NTGKTHLFTIK
-331 G
+331 

>member
-1 MKMKFNTTNLRKS
+1 MKINTKTLRKS
-14 FKKAELSLRKHS
+14 FKKAQLTVRKHS

-48 TLELSNTLEECNQE
+48 TLELEDVLDECKQEKMELEEQ
-62 KLELAE
+62 
-68 SYATTSEDFFPESEY
+68 YAMCEEYSEDAL
-83 KKEQAKMT
+83 KKDQVKLT
-91 VRHAAKIAKLYAPS
+91 IKHAVKIVKLYAPS
-105 VIMEAASIGVI
+105 VIMEATSIGVI

-134 ATLNSMYKK
+134 ATLNSMYKR

-149 ETYGEDVDKDMRY
+149 ESYGEEVDKDMRF
-162 GAKREKVT
+162 GVKHEKVT
-170 EIDEDGNKIKKEVAV
+170 EIDEDGNKVKIDARI
-185 VDIDNTALSIS
+185 VDLDNTALAIS
-196 DYSRFFQLGCRGF
+196 DYSRFFQAGCKGF
-209 DQSSGRYN
+209 DASSGRYN
-217 MMYLKGIQ
+217 LLYLKGIQ

-240 NDVYRELGI
+240 NDVYRELGF
-249 DTVPEGWQIGWV
+249 DTIPEGWSIGWV
-261 YDDSNPIGDNY
+261 YDEENPIGDNY

-305 YEDKR
+305 YEDPK

-319 DKTSALEALKKR
+319 NTGKTHLFTIK
-331 G
+331 

>member
-1 MKMKFNTTNLRKS
+1 MKINTKTLRKS
-14 FKKAELSLRKHS
+14 FKKAQLTVRKHS

-48 TLELSNTLEECNQE
+48 TLELEDVLDECKQEKMELEEQ
-62 KLELAE
+62 
-68 SYATTSEDFFPESEY
+68 YAMCEEYSEDAL
-83 KKEQAKMT
+83 KKDQVKLT
-91 VRHAAKIAKLYAPS
+91 IKQAAKIVKLYAPS
-105 VIMEAASIGVI
+105 VIMEVTSIGVI

-134 ATLNSMYKK
+134 ATLNSMYKR

-149 ETYGEDVDKDMRY
+149 ESYGEEVDKDMRF
-162 GAKREKVT
+162 GVKHEKVT
-170 EIDEDGNKIKKEVAV
+170 EIDEDGNKVKIDARI
-185 VDIDNTALSIS
+185 VDLDNTALAIS
-196 DYSRFFQLGCRGF
+196 DYSRFFQSGCKGF
-209 DQSSGRYN
+209 DASSGRYN
-217 MMYLKGIQ
+217 LLYLKGIQ

-240 NDVYRELGI
+240 NDVYRELGF
-249 DTVPEGWQIGWV
+249 DTIPEGWSIGWV
-261 YDDSNPIGDNY
+261 YDESNPIGDNY

-305 YEDKR
+305 YEDPK

-319 DKTSALEALKKR
+319 NTGKTHLFTIQ
-331 G
+331 

>member
-1 MKMKFNTTNLRKS
+1 MKINTKTLRKS
-14 FKKAELSLRKHS
+14 FKKAQLTVRKHS

-48 TLELSNTLEECNQE
+48 TLELEDVLDECKQEKMELEEQ
-62 KLELAE
+62 
-68 SYATTSEDFFPESEY
+68 YAMCEQYSEDAL
-83 KKEQAKMT
+83 KKDQVKLT
-91 VRHAAKIAKLYAPS
+91 IKQAAKIVKLYAPS
-105 VIMEAASIGVI
+105 VIMEVTSIGVI

-134 ATLNSMYKK
+134 ATLNSMYKR

-149 ETYGEDVDKDMRY
+149 ESYGEEVDKDMRF
-162 GAKREKVT
+162 GVKHEKVT
-170 EIDEDGNKIKKEVAV
+170 EIDEDGNKVKIDARI
-185 VDIDNTALSIS
+185 VDLDNTALAIS
-196 DYSRFFQLGCRGF
+196 DYSRFFQAGCKGF
-209 DQSSGRYN
+209 DASSGRYN
-217 MMYLKGIQ
+217 LLYLKGIQ

-240 NDVYRELGI
+240 NDVYRELGF
-249 DTVPEGWQIGWV
+249 DTIPEGWSIGWI
-261 YDDSNPIGDNY
+261 YDEANPIGDNY

-305 YEDKR
+305 YEDPK

-319 DKTSALEALKKR
+319 NTGKTHLFTIK
-331 G
+331 

>member
-1 MKMKFNTTNLRKS
+1 MKINTKTLRKS
-14 FKKAELSLRKHS
+14 FKKAQLTVRKHS

-48 TLELSNTLEECNQE
+48 TLELEDVLDECKQEKMELEEQ
-62 KLELAE
+62 
-68 SYATTSEDFFPESEY
+68 YAMCEEYSEDAL
-83 KKEQAKMT
+83 KKDQVKLT
-91 VRHAAKIAKLYAPS
+91 IKQVAKIVKLYAPS
-105 VIMEAASIGVI
+105 VIMEVTSIGVI

-134 ATLNSMYKK
+134 ATLNSMYKR

-149 ETYGEDVDKDMRY
+149 ESYGEEVDKDMRF
-162 GAKREKVT
+162 GVKHEKVT
-170 EIDEDGNKIKKEVAV
+170 EIDEDGNKVKIDARI
-185 VDIDNTALSIS
+185 VDLDNTALAIS
-196 DYSRFFQLGCRGF
+196 DYSRFFQAGCKGF
-209 DQSSGRYN
+209 DASSGRYN
-217 MMYLKGIQ
+217 LLYLKGIQ

-240 NDVYRELGI
+240 NDVYRELGF
-249 DTVPEGWQIGWV
+249 DTIPEGWSIGWV
-261 YDDSNPIGDNY
+261 YDEENPIGDNY

-305 YEDKR
+305 YEDPK

-319 DKTSALEALKKR
+319 NTGKTHLFTIK
-331 G
+331 

>member
-1 MKMKFNTTNLRKS
+1 MKINTKTLRKS
-14 FKKAELSLRKHS
+14 FKKAQLTVRKHS

-48 TLELSNTLEECNQE
+48 TLELEDVLDECKQEKMDLEEQ
-62 KLELAE
+62 
-68 SYATTSEDFFPESEY
+68 YAMCEQYSEDAL
-83 KKEQAKMT
+83 KKDQVKLT
-91 VRHAAKIAKLYAPS
+91 IKQVAKIVKLYAPS
-105 VIMEAASIGVI
+105 VIMEVTSIGVI

-134 ATLNSMYKK
+134 ATLNSMYKR

-149 ETYGEDVDKDMRY
+149 ESYGEEVDKDMRF
-162 GAKREKVT
+162 GVKHEKVT
-170 EIDEDGNKIKKEVAV
+170 EIDEDGNKVKIDARI
-185 VDIDNTALSIS
+185 VDLDNTALAIS
-196 DYSRFFQLGCRGF
+196 DYSRFFQSGCKGF
-209 DQSSGRYN
+209 DASSGRYN
-217 MMYLKGIQ
+217 LLYLKGIQ

-240 NDVYRELGI
+240 NDVYRELGF
-249 DTVPEGWQIGWV
+249 DTIPEGWSIGWV
-261 YDDSNPIGDNY
+261 YDESNPIGDNY

-305 YEDKR
+305 YEDPK

-319 DKTSALEALKKR
+319 NTGKTHLFTIK
-331 G
+331 

>member
-1 MKMKFNTTNLRKS
+1 MKINTKTLRKS
-14 FKKAELSLRKHS
+14 FKKAQLTVRKHS

-48 TLELSNTLEECNQE
+48 TLELEDVLDECKQEKMELEEQ
-62 KLELAE
+62 
-68 SYATTSEDFFPESEY
+68 YAMCEEYSEDAL
-83 KKEQAKMT
+83 KKEQVKLT
-91 VRHAAKIAKLYAPS
+91 IKQAAKIVKLYAPS
-105 VIMEAASIGVI
+105 VIMEVTSIGVI

-134 ATLNSMYKK
+134 ATLNSMYKR

-149 ETYGEDVDKDMRY
+149 ESYGEEVDKDMRF
-162 GAKREKVT
+162 GVKHEKVT
-170 EIDEDGNKIKKEVAV
+170 EIDEDGNKVKIDARI
-185 VDIDNTALSIS
+185 VDLDNTALAIS
-196 DYSRFFQLGCRGF
+196 DYSRFFQSGCKGF
-209 DQSSGRYN
+209 DASSGRYN
-217 MMYLKGIQ
+217 LLYLKGIQ

-240 NDVYRELGI
+240 NDVYRELGF
-249 DTVPEGWQIGWV
+249 DTIPEGWSIGWV
-261 YDDSNPIGDNY
+261 YDETNPIGDNY

-305 YEDKR
+305 YEDPK

-319 DKTSALEALKKR
+319 NTGKTHLFTIK
-331 G
+331 

>member
-1 MKMKFNTTNLRKS
+1 MKINTKTLRKS
-14 FKKAELSLRKHS
+14 FKKAQLTVRKHS

-48 TLELSNTLEECNQE
+48 TLELEDVLDECKQEKMELEEQ
-62 KLELAE
+62 
-68 SYATTSEDFFPESEY
+68 YAMCEQYSEDAL
-83 KKEQAKMT
+83 KKDQVKLTIKQA
-91 VRHAAKIAKLYAPS
+91 VKIVKLYAPS
-105 VIMEAASIGVI
+105 VIMEVTSIGVI

-134 ATLNSMYKK
+134 ATLNSMYKR

-149 ETYGEDVDKDMRY
+149 ESYGEEVDKDMRF
-162 GAKREKVT
+162 GVKHEKVT
-170 EIDEDGNKIKKEVAV
+170 EIDEDGNKVK
-185 VDIDNTALSIS
+185 VDARIVDLDNTALAIS
-196 DYSRFFQLGCRGF
+196 DYSRFFQMGCKGF
-209 DQSSGRYN
+209 DASSGRYN
-217 MMYLKGIQ
+217 LLYLKGIQ

-240 NDVYRELGI
+240 NDVYRELGF
-249 DTVPEGWQIGWV
+249 DTIPEGWSIGWV
-261 YDDSNPIGDNY
+261 YDEANPIGDNY

-305 YEDKR
+305 YEDPK

-319 DKTSALEALKKR
+319 NTGKTHLFTIK
-331 G
+331 

>member
-1 MKMKFNTTNLRKS
+1 MKINTKTLRKS
-14 FKKAELSLRKHS
+14 FKKAQLTVRKHS

-48 TLELSNTLEECNQE
+48 TLELEDVLDECKQEKMELEEQ
-62 KLELAE
+62 
-68 SYATTSEDFFPESEY
+68 YATCEEYSEDAL
-83 KKEQAKMT
+83 KKDQVKLT
-91 VRHAAKIAKLYAPS
+91 IKQVAKIVKLYAPS
-105 VIMEAASIGVI
+105 VIMEVTSIGVI

-134 ATLNSMYKK
+134 ATLNSMYKR

-149 ETYGEDVDKDMRY
+149 ESYGEEVDKDMRF
-162 GAKREKVT
+162 GVKHEKVT
-170 EIDEDGNKIKKEVAV
+170 EIDEDGNKVKIDARI
-185 VDIDNTALSIS
+185 VDLDNTALAIS
-196 DYSRFFQLGCRGF
+196 DYSRFFQSGCKGF
-209 DQSSGRYN
+209 DASSGRYN
-217 MMYLKGIQ
+217 LLYLKGIQ

-240 NDVYRELGI
+240 NDVYRELGF
-249 DTVPEGWQIGWV
+249 DTIPEGWSIGWV
-261 YDDSNPIGDNY
+261 YDEENPIGDNY

-305 YEDKR
+305 YEDPK

-319 DKTSALEALKKR
+319 NTGKTHLFTIK
-331 G
+331 